1 MYTSQN
7 ICENMPELS
16 DLKAERITEK
26 NPRKLTIQPV
36 IYNGNKNS
44 SFLSTFLATSPKI
57 IEAVT
62 SIIVF
67 NRWGTQDN
75 LTTAPF

>member
-7 ICENMPELS
+7 ICENMPKLS

-44 SFLSTFLATSPKI
+44 SFL
-57 IEAVT
+57 
-62 SIIVF
+62 
-67 NRWGTQDN
+67 
-75 LTTAPF
+75 